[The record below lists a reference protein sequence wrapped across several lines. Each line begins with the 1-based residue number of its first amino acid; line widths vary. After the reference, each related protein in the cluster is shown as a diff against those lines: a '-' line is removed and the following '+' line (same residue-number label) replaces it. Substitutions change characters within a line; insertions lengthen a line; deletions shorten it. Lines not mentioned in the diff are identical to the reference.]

1 MCGNLR
7 VRGGFLICS
16 LTAILLGYGS
26 GYAEE
31 TLPSLPALDCSVT
44 AIHGYFPTYSPLP
57 VAGSTVQINI
67 GHLTEAR
74 GVLDFV
80 PKQHREKKM
89 VSVIP
94 YSEPFKV
101 VSAERSPDG
110 QLIRLL
116 SASGQNQSLTLDFRY
131 FYKAHQKSYVSL
143 LYEVPIVAGIC
154 FLECVVNPS
163 NSSGLR

>member
-26 GYAEE
+26 GNAEE

-116 SASGQNQSLTLDFRY
+116 SASEPNQSLTLDFRY
-131 FYKAHQKSYVSL
+131 FDKAHQKSYVSL

>member
-7 VRGGFLICS
+7 VRGGFLIWS

-31 TLPSLPALDCSVT
+31 TLPSLPILDCSVT

-57 VAGSTVQINI
+57 VAGSKVQINI

-74 GVLDFV
+74 GVLDFF
-80 PKQHREKKM
+80 PKQHRKKKK

-101 VSAERSPDG
+101 ISAVRSPDG

-116 SASGQNQSLTLDFRY
+116 STSEPNQSLTLDFRY
-131 FYKAHQKSYVSL
+131 FDKAHQKSYVSL